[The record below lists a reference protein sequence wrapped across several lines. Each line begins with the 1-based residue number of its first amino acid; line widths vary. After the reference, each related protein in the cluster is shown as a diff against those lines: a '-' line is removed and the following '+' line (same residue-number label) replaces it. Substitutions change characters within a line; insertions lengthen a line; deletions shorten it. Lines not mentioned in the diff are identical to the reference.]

1 MYSLCVYTL
10 ISHILNII
18 LYYVHIGK
26 NYDSQMVQLD
36 KELLHTQELVYN
48 AEYQIQQIERKIA
61 RGLGQ
66 RSNEEKAVLNN
77 QLIVIE
83 VKLTELKEAKKVLSN
98 QLRKLTLEYNTTVQ
112 TLNNITTNN
121 TTLNNKLIELELENR
136 MLSEQMNKQ
145 YKEKDEALI
154 QNDLLKLEIVKL
166 RESLAVKTDKVYNL
180 QNNKLELL
188 IANETAKQVYIMYSV

>member
-1 MYSLCVYTL
+1 
-10 ISHILNII
+10 
-18 LYYVHIGK
+18 
-26 NYDSQMVQLD
+26 MVQLD

-48 AEYQIQQIERKIA
+48 TEYQIQQIERKIA

-66 RSNEEKAVLNN
+66 RSNEEKTILNN

-83 VKLTELKEAKKVLSN
+83 VKLSELKESKKVLSN

-121 TTLNNKLIELELENR
+121 TILNNKLIELELENR
-136 MLSEQMNKQ
+136 MLSEQMSKQ
-145 YKEKDEALI
+145 YKDKDDALI
-154 QNDLLKLEIVKL
+154 QNDLLKLDIIKL
-166 RESLAVKTDKVYNL
+166 RDNLAIKTDKVYTL

-188 IANETAKQVYIMYSV
+188 IANESAKQVQYSLYVYSVLCI

>member
-1 MYSLCVYTL
+1 
-10 ISHILNII
+10 
-18 LYYVHIGK
+18 
-26 NYDSQMVQLD
+26 MVQLD

>member
-1 MYSLCVYTL
+1 MYIYAISSCIRYTHT
-10 ISHILNII
+10 IHG
-18 LYYVHIGK
+18 HIGK

-48 AEYQIQQIERKIA
+48 TEYQIQQIERKIA

-98 QLRKLTLEYNTTVQ
+98 QLRKLTLEYNTTLQ

-121 TTLNNKLIELELENR
+121 SILNNKLIELELENR

-145 YKEKDEALI
+145 YKEKDDALI
-154 QNDLLKLEIVKL
+154 QNDLLKLDIIKL
-166 RESLAVKTDKVYNL
+166 RENLAIKTDKVYNL